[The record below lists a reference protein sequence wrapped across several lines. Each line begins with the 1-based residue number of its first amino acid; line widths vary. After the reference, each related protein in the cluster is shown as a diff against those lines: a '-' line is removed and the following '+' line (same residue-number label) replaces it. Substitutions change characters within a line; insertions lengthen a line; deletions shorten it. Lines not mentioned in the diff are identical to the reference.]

1 MASGSAS
8 SKYNGAVTIGR
19 GFAVARKARSVYR
32 NGIRRTI
39 SIAKW

>member
-8 SKYNGAVTIGR
+8 SKYNGAVNIGR
-19 GFAVARKARSVYR
+19 GFAVARSVYR